1 MVFQSQPSNK
11 GKKKSL
17 YRRKQGSTYA
27 AHAAALDAD
36 REQPPD
42 TANEAVG
49 DAIPPS
55 APSNQR
61 NDSNWRSNRALKSA
75 KRATAKAIAERDAVR
90 VERDAVRVYIATTKS
105 KVQEANACVKQVEH
119 GQYLDRKA
127 NRAHAL
133 KTEEEH
139 KLDLDQVSDKFYEEL
154 EAAEEAT
161 GVETGKR
168 LAEEARRI
176 EAEDNHS
183 HLLRGERQ
191 HYTDK
196 VKREQA
202 KLEKERHGQRL
213 QIDHLHKQWKQKIAL
228 STMKLERENAA
239 RGVKLAIEMDNI
251 VCKSEERLKK
261 ETSKLIN
268 KLEKKEQMLDTV
280 KEVNKKR

>member
-1 MVFQSQPSNK
+1 M
-11 GKKKSL
+11 
-17 YRRKQGSTYA
+17 
-27 AHAAALDAD
+27 
-36 REQPPD
+36 
-42 TANEAVG
+42 
-49 DAIPPS
+49 
-55 APSNQR
+55 
-61 NDSNWRSNRALKSA
+61 
-75 KRATAKAIAERDAVR
+75 
-90 VERDAVRVYIATTKS
+90 
-105 KVQEANACVKQVEH
+105 
-119 GQYLDRKA
+119 
-127 NRAHAL
+127 
-133 KTEEEH
+133 
-139 KLDLDQVSDKFYEEL
+139 SDKFYEEL

-183 HLLRGERQ
+183 HLLWGERQ
-191 HYTDK
+191 HYADK